1 METQIETEVKNTS
14 PSLLG
19 IFTSPGEQF
28 ERIRANPK
36 IWIPLLIVSV
46 IYVAGMALMAMTMTA
61 DSLVKQGVPKENAE
75 TILMGARIGVVA
87 TGLLSPAFGALIS
100 SAIQLLVAKIAKA
113 DVSFR
118 QLFSMNT
125 YIGFISAIGLLLN
138 MAVASAIGLDGET
151 FVTSLAGVLGKQGG
165 FMSAIEVFSI
175 WGMILTAIGLHKTGH
190 FPKVLAWA
198 VSIIFFLIGVGFTLI
213 GIMLQGAPS
222 L

>member
-1 METQIETEVKNTS
+1 METQIETDVKKSS

-19 IFTSPGEQF
+19 IFTSPVEQF
-28 ERIRANPK
+28 EKIRTNPK

-46 IYVAGMALMAMTMTA
+46 IYIVGMALMAMTMTV
-61 DSLVKQGVPKENAE
+61 DTLIKQGVPKESAE

-113 DVSFR
+113 EVSFR

-125 YIGFISAIGLLLN
+125 HIGFISAIGLVLN
-138 MAVASAIGLDGET
+138 MAVAAAIGLDGDT
-151 FVTSLAGVLGKQGG
+151 FITSIAGLLGKQGG
-165 FMSAIEVFSI
+165 VLSAIEVFSI
-175 WGMILTAIGLHKTGH
+175 WGMILTAIGLHKTAH

-198 VSIIFFLIGVGFTLI
+198 ISIIFFLIGIGFTLI

>member
-1 METQIETEVKNTS
+1 METQVETNVEKSS
-14 PSLLG
+14 PSLFG

-28 ERIRANPK
+28 ERIRTNPK

-46 IYVAGMALMAMTMTA
+46 LYVAGMAVMAMTMTA

-75 TILMGARIGVVA
+75 TILMGARIGIAA

-100 SAIQLLVAKIAKA
+100 SAIQLLIAKIAKA

-125 YIGFISAIGLLLN
+125 HIGIVSAIGLLLN
-138 MAVASAIGLDGET
+138 MAVAAAIGLDGET

-175 WGMILTAIGLHKTGH
+175 WGMILTAIGLHKTAN
-190 FPKVLAWA
+190 FPKGLAWA
-198 VSIIFFLIGVGFTLI
+198 ISIIFFLIGIGFTLI
-213 GIMLQGAPS
+213 GTLLQGAPS